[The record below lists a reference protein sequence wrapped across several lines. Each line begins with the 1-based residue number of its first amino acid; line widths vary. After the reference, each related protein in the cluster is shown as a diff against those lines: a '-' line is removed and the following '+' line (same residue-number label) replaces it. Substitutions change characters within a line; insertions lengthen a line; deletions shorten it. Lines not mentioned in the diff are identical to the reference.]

1 MSKSC
6 FVCTLLFFSV
16 PALGFAQAS
25 EHGSTFAEDA
35 ASGHALRPEQGLIKL
50 DVVVTDQ
57 SGKPVTGLGP
67 NDLTLL
73 DNGQPNKILSFQAFD
88 GVSANPDPPV
98 ELILLI
104 DTIGLPATL
113 ASDERNEVERFLR
126 QNGGHP
132 AQPVS
137 VLELRDTGLWAF
149 AWSSRDGN
157 ALAEAVAH
165 NKKQLFTGGAQ
176 DSDRG
181 LGPGQLVI
189 TGPTRLPGV
198 QITGARPPQEAALEA
213 IGSIAVTERPRPGR
227 KLLVWIGP
235 GSENGGDRF
244 IERSDDRQQ
253 LSEEIVWFSTLLLE
267 ARIALYSLPVVKT
280 DWPAELD
287 PLGRRMLAV
296 ESGGRVLASTSDSV
310 IQIDL
315 VRQIE
320 SCVEEA
326 SAFYTL
332 SFDPS
337 HADLPNEVH
346 GLKVLV
352 GKPGLTARSNTG
364 YYDQPYYLD
373 QPDPAVKR
381 VTVEQLEQVL
391 VAARGE
397 RDGEVARRLS
407 DLELTERLSA
417 AKLSG
422 WMASLHGKNSRQVL
436 TALADASTFLDPPAA
451 EIPARTPPDLTEQR
465 RIVFLAIDYLKN
477 TFPKLPN
484 FFATRTKIRYEE
496 PPEQVDQNSLGRTGD
511 RRLRLADSSEAT
523 VFYRN
528 GHEVV
533 DSEVTKRNNQKE
545 QDEGLITNGVFG
557 PILGM
562 VILDV
567 ITTHSHLTWGHWE
580 QGATGPLAVFH
591 YAIPEDTSH
600 FDVWQCCS
608 PEGDG
613 TTFFR
618 KLAGYHGEIAVD
630 PASGAILR
638 LVLQAD
644 LNPPLPLVRSDTL
657 IEYGPVEIGGIT
669 YICPVRSVAISRGRT
684 VRVMQEWAESFSTY
698 GPYETMLNDV
708 SFGNYHVFRSESRIL
723 TGATP
728 APDEK

>member
-1 MSKSC
+1 
-6 FVCTLLFFSV
+6 V

-67 NDLTLL
+67 NDFTLL

-88 GVSANPDPPV
+88 GVSAKPDPPV
-98 ELILLI
+98 EVILLI
-104 DTIGLPATL
+104 DTVDLPSQV
-113 ASDERNEVERFLR
+113 ASEERNEVERFLR
-126 QNGGHP
+126 QSGGHL

-137 VLELRDTGLWAF
+137 VLGLLDSGLWVY

-157 ALAEAVAH
+157 ALAAAVAQ
-165 NKKQLFTGGAQ
+165 NKKQLLDSGAQ
-176 DSDRG
+176 DSDRVPF
-181 LGPGQLVI
+181 PGQ
-189 TGPTRLPGV
+189 PTVTRSTRELTL
-198 QITGARPPQEAALEA
+198 QA
-213 IGSIAVTERPRPGR
+213 IGSIAVMERQKPGR

-235 GSENGGDRF
+235 GWENGGF
-244 IERSDDRQQ
+244 EPSDDRQQ
-253 LSEEIVWFSTLLLE
+253 LSEAIVWFSTLLLE
-267 ARIALYSLPVVKT
+267 ARIALYSLPMVAP
-280 DWPAELD
+280 DRPAESD

-436 TALADASTFLDPPAA
+436 TALADASAFLDPPAA

-562 VILDV
+562 VILDA

-580 QGATGPLAVFH
+580 QGTTGPLAVFR

-600 FDVWQCCS
+600 FDVWQCC
-608 PEGDG
+608 PPDGDG

-630 PASGAILR
+630 PASGSILR

-657 IEYGPVEIGGIT
+657 IEYGPVEIGGII